1 MQIQALSPLCSSV
14 DGRSPFRFVYQ
25 DKSPRVHHK
34 VRVNPKKYWHLMG
47 RKGDTTDAPHLSQLQ
62 WLRPHDGGYNDL
74 VIYSS
79 WPCHSSLRL
88 LELLIV
94 TNDEERVFDL
104 HGILRSTQK
113 DAQYLG
119 IFFDISHVPRHAAA
133 TDKGCSREAKK
144 NKAGTVFFLYLL
156 PLMKSMCLLG
166 FSLSG
171 FSKRLRRTQE
181 EEDLASCPCASP
193 KDWLRSSHCL
203 ISKTFFWKVRI
214 LTGWLFGFVLQYHS
228 ATSSAIFEVSCS
240 MWLLWK
246 PGNSGILEK
255 FRDLRN
261 PIKKM
266 LFDRF
271 NSSSDQLRALALL
284 ISSLDQDSKTM
295 PYERELAKSSL
306 DQVRVFSRT
315 LYSIR
320 SQLVV
325 AIGFFSGGFAF
336 GVFTKSSNKQFQ
348 LQKHYRSRRWN
359 KNFLILGILL
369 GLSISLWIFV
379 NMNAT
384 ITERMKETLVSMCDE
399 RARMLQDQ
407 FNVSMNHVHAL
418 AILVST
424 FHHGKQPSAIDQ
436 QIFAEYTGRTAFER
450 PLMSGVAYALRVLH
464 AEREEFEK
472 KHGWRIK
479 KMETEDQSLVK
490 DDYNPEELDPSPV
503 QDEYAPVILSQETVS
518 HIVSI
523 DMMSGKNL
531 VLVCYL
537 LSAFACSSTSYVG
550 YIWLVMQDKLEY
562 MHLQD
567 RENILRARASGKGVL
582 TSPFNLLKSNHLGVV
597 LTFAVYNTS
606 LPPNAT
612 PEERISATVG
622 YLGSSFDVP
631 SLVDKL
637 LHQLASKQTIVV
649 NLYDTTNVSA
659 PIRMYGPDA
668 AGVGETYISNVD
680 FGDPTRKHEMHC
692 RFKHKRPLPWSAI
705 AMSVGVAVIV
715 LLVGYIFH
723 ATLNRIEEVEYDY
736 RQMRE
741 LKVQAEAADVAKSQF
756 LATVSHEIRTP
767 MNGVLGMLQMLM
779 DTELDPTQKDFAMTA
794 QSSGKALIAIINE
807 VLDLA
812 KIESGRLELEAVPF
826 DPRDVLDNILSLFSD
841 KSQAKGIEMAVYV
854 SEQVPEI
861 LIGDPGRFRQIITN
875 LVGNS
880 VKSRHR
886 PFPNGGWPVADFVVA
901 IAMVDAADADQ
912 EFTEAGHIFV
922 SVYLIEEIKNKEGDL
937 CETLSG
943 FQVVDKQEILENF
956 TLLKSSTGGNNG
968 INLIVSVEDTGVGI
982 PQDVQCRIF
991 TPFMQADSSTSR
1003 MYGGTGIGL
1012 SISKC
1017 LVNLMGGEIGFVSMP
1032 GIGSTFAFTAV
1043 FREGCKSSGNIK
1055 RHYFDSTLSNVQ
1067 GISRIKILNGR
1078 NHIDMVLVDKDA
1090 WGEGSGKSFPR
1101 LFSECQQ
1108 NGTLMPQEH
1117 QPKMFL
1123 IATSLTSAEVSD
1135 LKSAG
1140 YDDSILKPLR
1150 LSMIIACLQKALG
1163 TELKQQHTKRKP
1175 VALQSILRGKNILVV
1190 DDNLVNQ
1197 RVAAGT
1203 LKKFGARVTCVDSGK
1218 EAIRSFE
1225 ATQKIRDMENRV
1237 NELIKS
1243 GDASSEI
1250 YGSVSHR
1257 PVPILA
1263 MTADVIQATHEH
1275 CLRSGMDD
1283 YVSKPFEEQQL
1294 YSAVA
1299 HFFESETKDGVP

>member
-1 MQIQALSPLCSSV
+1 M
-14 DGRSPFRFVYQ
+14 
-25 DKSPRVHHK
+25 
-34 VRVNPKKYWHLMG
+34 
-47 RKGDTTDAPHLSQLQ
+47 
-62 WLRPHDGGYNDL
+62 
-74 VIYSS
+74 
-79 WPCHSSLRL
+79 
-88 LELLIV
+88 
-94 TNDEERVFDL
+94 
-104 HGILRSTQK
+104 
-113 DAQYLG
+113 
-119 IFFDISHVPRHAAA
+119 
-133 TDKGCSREAKK
+133 AKK
-144 NKAGTVFFLYLL
+144 RVAFAGDRYSKSFVRSRNV
-156 PLMKSMCLLG
+156 LMV
-166 FSLSG
+166 LS
-171 FSKRLRRTQE
+171 
-181 EEDLASCPCASP
+181 
-193 KDWLRSSHCL
+193 
-203 ISKTFFWKVRI
+203 
-214 LTGWLFGFVLQYHS
+214 VLCC
-228 ATSSAIFEVSCS
+228 VSCS

-271 NSSSDQLRALALL
+271 NSRSDQLRALALL
-284 ISSLDQDSKTM
+284 ISSLDQGRFFECMNKSVSDAKLGSKLLQTLIALNSEMDHTQGQQDLIGRNIFFGGRCSIQIGCINSTESSLSCITPQKIMPSTTIGATSQKDSKTM

-315 LYSIR
+315 LYGIR
-320 SQLVV
+320 SQPIV

-336 GVFTKSSNKQFQ
+336 GVFTKSLNKQFQ
-348 LQKHYRSRRWN
+348 LQKHYRSRRWS

-436 QIFAEYTGRTAFER
+436 QTFAEYTGRTAFER

-523 DMMSGKNL
+523 DMMSGK
-531 VLVCYL
+531 
-537 LSAFACSSTSYVG
+537 
-550 YIWLVMQDKLEY
+550 
-562 MHLQD
+562 QD

-622 YLGSSFDVP
+622 YLGSSFDIP

-715 LLVGYIFH
+715 LLVGHIFH

-880 VKSRHR
+880 VK
-886 PFPNGGWPVADFVVA
+886 
-901 IAMVDAADADQ
+901 
-912 EFTEAGHIFV
+912 FTEVGHIFV

-943 FQVVDKQEILENF
+943 FQVVDKQEIWENF

-982 PQDVQCRIF
+982 PQNVQCRIF

-1012 SISKC
+1012 SISRC

-1067 GISRIKILNGR
+1067 GMRGLVVDGRPIRARVIEYHLQRLGIHVDIVTKQDMAVQTILDSCCTSGR

-1108 NGTLMPQEH
+1108 HGTLMPQEH

-1123 IATSLTSAEVSD
+1123 IATSLTSTEVSD

-1150 LSMIIACLQKALG
+1150 LSMIIACLHKALG

-1218 EAIRSFE
+1218 EAIRRLQPPHNFDACFMDVQMPEMDGFE

-1299 HFFESETKDGVP
+1299 HFFESETKDGVA